1 MAIKVNRNIKYV
13 CYDSIEAGQW
23 RSLWMRTIQGQMTIF
38 INFTAIKFF
47 TLTLVA
53 VVNNF
58 APLITVVMAYFILN
72 ENLKTYKLVQLFVA
86 FGGALL
92 MILAMPS
99 EEDPTDGSET
109 DLDDSVEESNTDVKT
124 VLNYIV
130 LVLNPVLVAYGTI
143 LMRQMKKLDENV
155 VSSYMNFWSIP
166 VMIGLCYATGSD
178 LSAWKDF
185 DGLQWFCLFALSVTV
200 ILAQTFRFKAL

>member
-1 MAIKVNRNIKYV
+1 MPAAPAKDNPKLGVIFFLLSGISFAFNFIFAKVIYETKPQTDPYQLLSYRAIISTGLMAIKVNKNVKYV

-23 RSLWMRTIQGQMTIF
+23 RPLWMRTIQGQMTIF

-58 APLITVVMAYFILN
+58 APLVTVVLAYFILG

-109 DLDDSVEESNTDVKT
+109 ELDFSSEESKTDVNT
-124 VLNYIV
+124 VLKYIA
-130 LVLNPVLVAYGTI
+130 LVLNPVLVAYGAI
-143 LMRQMKKLDENV
+143 
-155 VSSYMNFWSIP
+155 
-166 VMIGLCYATGSD
+166 
-178 LSAWKDF
+178 
-185 DGLQWFCLFALSVTV
+185 
-200 ILAQTFRFKAL
+200 